1 MRRENLLAHPTA
13 SADIAR
19 VPHHHH
25 RREFVKGLGA
35 LAGSAALLGYDLSLA
50 NADPPPEVTK
60 LRIHESEV
68 TCSAPQIIAQE
79 LLHAEGFTDVQYV
92 NYPRDIQHWGPESL
106 LAGEVDITFSFA
118 PTDIR

>member
-13 SADIAR
+13 SADIAH

-79 LLHAEGFTDVQYV
+79 LLHAEGFHGHAIRQLPER
-92 NYPRDIQHWGPESL
+92 YPALGARVS
-106 LAGEVDITFSFA
+106 SC
-118 PTDIR
+118 R